1 MNTGFKDLDEVIK
14 VNKGDLIVVAS
25 RPAMGKSTFALN
37 ILSHLTLEEKNSVLF
52 FSLEDSKENIINKL
66 IISDSMVEAEKFELY
81 NRYKNNEIQKPNLSE
96 DDWDR
101 IAYGINLLKDAPIY
115 IESDAPY
122 SIEDICIKST
132 RFKKEKNIEAIII
145 DYLQL
150 IQFKKKKTLS
160 WDEEVTEILRKLK
173 VLAKI
178 LDIPVIITSQL
189 SGECEKRDDKRPT
202 IEDFTNSKKAIVTY
216 SDKILFL
223 YRDSYYNKENKSD
236 ITDVIIAK
244 NNDGAIDTIKVA
256 WMPEYC
262 MFGNAMIIENTYPT
276 IEVQPNERY
285 LKNAKLPKNRK

>member
-1 MNTGFKDLDEVIK
+1 MNTGFKDLDEIIK

-25 RPAMGKSTFALN
+25 RSSIGKSTFVLN
-37 ILSHLTLEEKNSVLF
+37 VLSHIALDEKKSVLF
-52 FSLEDSKENIINKL
+52 FSLEDSKDNIINKL
-66 IISDSMVEAEKFELY
+66 IISNSMVEAKKFQLY
-81 NRYKNNEIQKPNLSE
+81 NKYKQENTEKPELSE

-115 IESDAPY
+115 IASDVPY

-132 RFKKEKNIEAIII
+132 KLKREKNIDAIII

-150 IQFKKKKTLS
+150 IQFNKKKLLS
-160 WDEEVTEILRKLK
+160 RDEEITEILRKLK

-189 SGECEKRDDKRPT
+189 SKECEKRDDKRP
-202 IEDFTNSKKAIVTY
+202 IIDDFTNSKNAITTY

-236 ITDVIIAK
+236 ITDVIVAK
-244 NNDGAIDTIKVA
+244 NDGGAMDTIKVA
-256 WMPEYC
+256 WMQKYC
-262 MFGNAMIIENTYPT
+262 MFGNT
-276 IEVQPNERY
+276 IVVEEDANG
-285 LKNAKLPKNRK
+285 

>member
-1 MNTGFKDLDEVIK
+1 MKTGFNDLDEVIK

-25 RPAMGKSTFALN
+25 RPSMGKSTFVLN
-37 ILSHLTLEEKNSVLF
+37 VLSHIALDEKKSVLF
-52 FSLEDSKENIINKL
+52 FSLEDSKEQIINKL
-66 IISDSMVEAEKFELY
+66 IISNSMVEAEKFQLY
-81 NRYKNNEIQKPNLSE
+81 NKYKKENTEKPEFSE

-101 IAYGINLLKDAPIY
+101 IAYGINLLKDASIY
-115 IESDAPY
+115 IASDVPY

-132 RFKKEKNIEAIII
+132 RLKKKNNIDAIII

-150 IQFKKKKTLS
+150 IQFNKKKLLS
-160 WDEEVTEILRKLK
+160 RDEEITEILRKLK

-178 LDIPVIITSQL
+178 LDVPVIITSQL
-189 SGECEKRDDKRPT
+189 SRECEKRDDKRPI
-202 IEDFTNSKKAIVTY
+202 IEDFANSKNAITTY

-244 NNDGAIDTIKVA
+244 NFDGMLDTIKVA

-262 MFGNAMIIENTYPT
+262 MFGNTIVIEEEPDG
-276 IEVQPNERY
+276 E
-285 LKNAKLPKNRK
+285 